1 MKDRQHGLN
10 PQQIR
15 EFLAGWHPFCSRTD
29 LFAGYGGFV
38 TRNMGIFN
46 PTKRRRAGSD
56 RMAMQG
62 LLGLLCVFRHRS
74 IAFLYG

>member
-15 EFLAGWHPFCSRTD
+15 DFLAGWHPFCSRTD

-38 TRNMGIFN
+38 TATWEFSIQLSEDEPVR
-46 PTKRRRAGSD
+46 TVWQCK
-56 RMAMQG
+56 
-62 LLGLLCVFRHRS
+62 VF
-74 IAFLYG
+74 